1 MICQFSFKNFRSYR
15 SETVF
20 DFQAANLPEFEESLI
35 TSEKG
40 SPLLPVSV
48 IYGPNG
54 GGKTNLLQAMSCLIS
69 IVAKPIH
76 DLEKNRTSVILQ
88 QQVSYVPFLFD
99 TVSIN
104 EPTEFNL
111 YFRTNGNEY
120 RYYIAVLRNE
130 IVSESLNRRTV
141 GGKKTA
147 VIFDRDGNVVSL
159 GASINKNNVN
169 TDVNPKMPYL
179 SFLAINYN
187 FPTIAEVQIWF
198 ESCIIRNYANPEAE
212 HRIML
217 SDDKNFKVNIIRL
230 LNDMGIDITDYRF
243 EEENHQFF
251 LQRTINDEHFELLF
265 TSESD
270 GTRKLFAA
278 LPVLMI
284 ALAEGRLVIIDELD
298 AKLHPKLLRYIVSMF
313 ANRSINKYGAQLLF
327 TSHDMSTLKN
337 DVFRR
342 DEIWFAASN
351 DKHESEIY
359 SLHEIRKEDNKRINN
374 TAAYD
379 KQYLEGRYGADP
391 YLRSMLDW
399 EAE

>member
-40 SPLLPVSV
+40 SALLPVSV

-69 IVAKPIH
+69 IVVKPIH
-76 DLEKNRTSVILQ
+76 DLEKNRTSIILQ
-88 QQVSYVPFLFD
+88 QQVSYAPFLFD
-99 TVSIN
+99 TVSVN

-120 RYYIAVLRNE
+120 RYYIAVLKNE
-130 IVSESLNRRTV
+130 IVSESLDRRTV

-147 VIFDRDGNVVSL
+147 VIFDREGDVVSL

-187 FPTIAEVQIWF
+187 FQTIAEVQTWF

-243 EEENHQFF
+243 DEEHHQFF
-251 LQRTINDEHFELLF
+251 LQRTINDEHYELPF

-351 DKHESEIY
+351 DQHESEIY

-399 EAE
+399 EAD